1 MTIFRIDDDNF
12 EFDIQHAVFDLPLSD
27 QQLRDKVR
35 AVETSRLIDEKI
47 SKSWLKF
54 FIDETAAII
63 FCKNEDPE
71 TVNLA
76 LEFELENLKVCGNY
90 GVN

>member
-1 MTIFRIDDDNF
+1 MIILRIDDDNF
-12 EFDIQHAVFDLPLSD
+12 EFDLQHAVFDLPLSD

-35 AVETSRLIDEKI
+35 AVQTSRLIDEKI
-47 SKSWLKF
+47 SKSWIKF
-54 FIDETAAII
+54 FVDETAAII
-63 FCKNEDPE
+63 YCKNEDSE